1 MTTKP
6 ESDDTK
12 IALINNN
19 IEFIKKDIVEIKLAL
34 QNKYATNVSLET
46 VAKETE
52 LRLKRLESSSNLWKW
67 LSPILAAVLGSV
79 LTFLIINYLMG
90 SR

>member
-34 QNKYATNVSLET
+34 QNKYATNLSLET

>member
-1 MTTKP
+1 MTKP

-46 VAKETE
+46 IAKETE
-52 LRLKRLESSSNLWKW
+52 LRLKRLESSSNLWKF
-67 LSPILAAVLGSV
+67 LSPSISAILASIG
-79 LTFLIINYLMG
+79 TFLFISFLQT
-90 SR
+90 R

>member
-34 QNKYATNVSLET
+34 QNKYATNLSLET

-67 LSPILAAVLGSV
+67 LSPILAAILGSV
-79 LTFLIINYLMG
+79 LTFLIIQYLMG
-90 SR
+90 LR